1 MIGPR
6 GKALWLLAGVF
17 LAGASAGGLTT
28 WAVVVRGASAQLPAF
43 GNMSRPQLI
52 AWWVAREIPLRGDQG
67 ERVRQILERHAQ
79 EQRSARASCE
89 PALAELR
96 ARQQQEIRG
105 LLTPEQLPAFERLV
119 GTWNMLLTR

>member
-6 GKALWLLAGVF
+6 GKALSLLAGVF
-17 LAGASAGGLTT
+17 LAGASAGGLAT
-28 WAVVVRGASAQLPAF
+28 WAMVRGASAQLPAF

-52 AWWVAREIPLRGDQG
+52 AWWVGREIPLRGDQE
-67 ERVRQILERHAQ
+67 ERVLQILERHAQ
-79 EQRSARASCE
+79 EQHSARASCE

-96 ARQQQEIRG
+96 TRQQQEIRE

-119 GTWNMLLTR
+119 GTWNMLVTR